1 MAGTGVQQTGQAT
14 RQHNLDSTSG
24 TSHYSTVNAANALTS
39 LRLVLSPV
47 FFIFAYLPLWGGG
60 QLAVLSMVVLWL
72 LFLFIEVSDILDG
85 VVARSQGIVS
95 DVGKLL
101 DPFADVV
108 SRLTYFVVFTAFS
121 IMPVWMFLLIL
132 YREVGIIFVRM
143 LMIRDGIALAARAGG
158 KTKAVMYAVSSGLGL
173 LLLMHVRLGVF
184 HGLMPALPW
193 VVLGA
198 FGLSVLLSWASF
210 VDYLIILYRHYRRTA

>member
-1 MAGTGVQQTGQAT
+1 MGKPAHAAV
-14 RQHNLDSTSG
+14 NLDMHRRS
-24 TSHYSTVNAANALTS
+24 SHYGEVNAANALTA

-47 FFIFAYLPLWGGG
+47 FFLIAYLPVWAGSS
-60 QLAVLSMVVLWL
+60 LAIISTIVLWV
-72 LFLFIEVSDILDG
+72 LFVFIEVSDILDG
-85 VVARSQGIVS
+85 IVARAHGIVS

-108 SRLTYFVVFTAFS
+108 SRLTYFVVFAAFS

-143 LMIRDGIALAARAGG
+143 MMIRDGVTLAARAGG
-158 KTKAVMYAVSSGLGL
+158 KTKAVMYAVSAGLGL
-173 LLLMHVRLGVF
+173 VMLMHVRLGIMHF
-184 HGLMPALPW
+184 LMPALPW

-198 FGLSVLLSWASF
+198 FGLSVVLSWASF
-210 VDYLIILYRHYRRTA
+210 IDYLVILYRHYSQQT

>member
-1 MAGTGVQQTGQAT
+1 MRT
-14 RQHNLDSTSG
+14 REKDARNLDSTGGSG
-24 TSHYSTVNAANALTS
+24 HYSVVNVANAVTS

-47 FFIFAYLPLWGGG
+47 FFFIAFLPIWSGGRFAL
-60 QLAVLSMVVLWL
+60 LSTVVLWL
-72 LFLFIEVSDILDG
+72 LYAFIEISDVLDG
-85 VVARSQGIVS
+85 MVARSQGIVS

-108 SRLTYFVVFTAFS
+108 SRLTYFVVFSAFA

-158 KTKAVMYAVSSGLGL
+158 KTKAVLYAVSAGLGL
-173 LLLMHVRLGVF
+173 LMLMHVRLGSF
-184 HGLMPALPW
+184 PGLMPALPW
-193 VVLGA
+193 VVFGA
-198 FGLSVLLSWASF
+198 FGLSVLMSWASF
-210 VDYLIILYRHYRRTA
+210 IDYLIILYRHYRQPG

>member
-1 MAGTGVQQTGQAT
+1 M
-14 RQHNLDSTSG
+14 NI
-24 TSHYSTVNAANALTS
+24 ANAVTS

-47 FFIFAYLPLWGGG
+47 FFVFAFLPIWAGGAF
-60 QLAVLSMVVLWL
+60 AVLSTVVLWL
-72 LFLFIEVSDILDG
+72 LFAFIEISDVLDG
-85 VVARSQGIVS
+85 MVARSQGIVS

-143 LMIRDGIALAARAGG
+143 LMIRDGIALAARTGG
-158 KTKAVMYAVSSGLGL
+158 KTKAVMYAVSAGLGL
-173 LLLMHVRLGVF
+173 LMLMHVRLGTF
-184 HGLMPALPW
+184 HYLMPALPW
-193 VVLGA
+193 AVLGA
-198 FGLSVLLSWASF
+198 FGLSVLLAWASF
-210 VDYLIILYRHYRRTA
+210 IDYLIILGRHYRHTS